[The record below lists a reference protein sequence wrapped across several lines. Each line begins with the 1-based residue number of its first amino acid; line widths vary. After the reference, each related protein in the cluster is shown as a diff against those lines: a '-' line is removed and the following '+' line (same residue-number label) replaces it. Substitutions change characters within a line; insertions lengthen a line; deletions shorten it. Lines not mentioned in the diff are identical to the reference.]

1 VTYLMDKIFI
11 CLGMDK
17 TEIEASDIRGTLY
30 VGMIYMVGLASAF
43 LVMSIFS

>member
-1 VTYLMDKIFI
+1 MTHLMDKFFI
-11 CLGMDK
+11 HLGMDK
-17 TEIEASDIRGTLY
+17 TEIEASDIRRTLY